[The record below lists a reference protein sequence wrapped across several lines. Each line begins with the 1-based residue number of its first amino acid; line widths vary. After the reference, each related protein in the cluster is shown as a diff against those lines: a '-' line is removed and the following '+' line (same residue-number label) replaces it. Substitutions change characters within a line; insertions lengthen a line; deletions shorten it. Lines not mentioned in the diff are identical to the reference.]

1 MESIKKEITI
11 KTIYKNT
18 ERKDG
23 TKLVTSKGDPYMKV
37 TIKTINDTTLYRN
50 SFRESDISRLW
61 DDGETHQ
68 VLVEQNGE
76 YLNFTPADAP
86 NNTDKLL
93 REILKEIKEIK
104 RNKPTTEVNPFD
116 GLDETEQAI

>member
-104 RNKPTTEVNPFD
+104 RNKPTENPFD